1 MKNYKEL
8 KKKNLAVII
17 KTENS
22 CAISYAQFDTATGE
36 RLPDLV
42 LLLDV
47 AGLQSQVVELE
58 VKLAEVKELLVE
70 IEATQV
76 SP

>member
-1 MKNYKEL
+1 MENYKEL
-8 KKKNLAVII
+8 KKKGLAVII

-42 LLLDV
+42 LPLDV

-58 VKLAEVKELLVE
+58 VKLAEVNGLLAE
-70 IEATQV
+70 IAATPV

>member
-47 AGLQSQVVELE
+47 AGLQSQVVDLE
-58 VKLAEVKELLVE
+58 VKLAEVNGLLAE
-70 IEATQV
+70 IAATPV